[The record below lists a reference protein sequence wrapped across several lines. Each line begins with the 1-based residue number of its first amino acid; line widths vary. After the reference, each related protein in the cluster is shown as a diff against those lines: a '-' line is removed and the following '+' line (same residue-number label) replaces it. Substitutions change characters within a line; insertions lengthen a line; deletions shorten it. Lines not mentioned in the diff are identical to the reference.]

1 MQCLTITLLLGIIS
15 TINAVTYQVFLN
27 ITEIDATGYSCDYWS
42 DCDIYLYACIEK
54 LEGYSFFQRTCEDSV
69 DFGQLTID
77 NNVWRGNITHTFI
90 VDKFEKRAVIFVS
103 VQDEDTGP
111 NDNIKSFYKQLYTN
125 KRRAILYFK
134 EPIIGYIGV
143 TRIK

>member
-1 MQCLTITLLLGIIS
+1 MHLQILTLLLAFTSIS
-15 TINAVTYQVFLN
+15 DAVTYQVFLN

-42 DCDIYLYACIEK
+42 DCDIYLFACIEK

-125 KRRAILYFK
+125 KRKAIIYFK
-134 EPIIGYIGV
+134 EPILGYAEV